1 METFA
6 KRLRQ
11 RAEELGLSLAQVAR
25 KADVS
30 ERSFSHY
37 AAERSEPDL
46 ATLARVA
53 KALGVTADY
62 LVGLVD
68 DRPQSPSDGA
78 EAARQRIAATTAMLD
93 AAALEYADRVLVG
106 LLELERGR
114 HSGGLRTR
122 AKARV
127 MQTR

>member
-6 KRLRQ
+6 KRIRQ
-11 RAEELGLSLAQVAR
+11 RADELGLSLAQVAR

-46 ATLARVA
+46 AALARVA

-62 LVGLVD
+62 LIGLTD
-68 DRPQSPSDGA
+68 DRPPSPDDAA
-78 EAARQRIAATTAMLD
+78 EAARQRIAATAAILD
-93 AAALEYADRVLVG
+93 TAALEYADRVLLG
-106 LLELERGR
+106 LLELERIHGAAGPPKR
-114 HSGGLRTR
+114 PK
-122 AKARV
+122 AKR
-127 MQTR
+127 RGS